1 MLHLLGDLTTEFIFM
16 ETYNDMT
23 RSDAINV
30 YKEIR
35 DTKLKYIGFKDI
47 GLPIKKLKKLHSMM
61 KDDGRTTFLEVV
73 SASEKETIRST
84 KVALELG
91 VDYLIGGTYIES
103 TLPLIKNTNI
113 KYFPYVGKI
122 VDHPCKLRGTIEEI
136 VEDTKKVKEK
146 KIQGIN
152 LLAYRYNG
160 DIDKLMKK
168 VSEIG
173 LPMIIAG
180 SIDSFERV
188 NKMKELDIWA
198 FTIGS
203 AIFDKK
209 FVPNGTLKD
218 NINAVLKEIE

>member
-1 MLHLLGDLTTEFIFM
+1 MAEFIFM

-35 DTKLKYIGFKDI
+35 DTKIKFIGFKDI
-47 GLPIKKLKKLHSMM
+47 GLPIGQLKELHSMM
-61 KDDGRTTFLEVV
+61 KNDRRTTFLEVV
-73 SASEKETIRST
+73 SASEKETIQST

-91 VDYLIGGTYIES
+91 VDYLIGGTYIDS
-103 TLPLIKNTNI
+103 TLPLIKNKNI

-122 VDHPCKLRGTIEEI
+122 VDHPCKLRGSIEEM
-136 VEDTKKVKEK
+136 VQDTKKVKEK
-146 KIQGIN
+146 AIPGIN

-160 DIDKLMKK
+160 DVDKLIEK
-168 VSEIG
+168 VSSIG
-173 LPMIIAG
+173 LPMIVAG
-180 SIDSFERV
+180 SIDSYERV
-188 NKMKELDIWA
+188 RKMKEMGIWA
-198 FTIGS
+198 FTIGG

-209 FVPNGTLKD
+209 FVSNGSLKD

>member
-1 MLHLLGDLTTEFIFM
+1 MTEFIFM

-23 RSDAINV
+23 RSDAIKV

-35 DTKLKYIGFKDI
+35 NTKLKFIGFKDI
-47 GLPIKKLKKLHSMM
+47 GLPLEKLKELHSMM

-84 KVALELG
+84 KVAIELG

-103 TLPLIKNTNI
+103 TLPLIKNTEI

-122 VDHPCKLRGTIEEI
+122 IDHPCKLRGSIQEM
-136 VEDTKKVKEK
+136 VDDTKKVKEK
-146 KIQGIN
+146 GIPGIN

-160 DIDKLMKK
+160 DIDKLMEK
-168 VSEIG
+168 VSAVA
-173 LPMIIAG
+173 LPMIVAG
-180 SIDSFERV
+180 SIDSYERV
-188 NKMKELDIWA
+188 NKMKELGVWA
-198 FTIGS
+198 FTIGG

-209 FVPNGTLKD
+209 FVSNGSLKD

>member
-1 MLHLLGDLTTEFIFM
+1 
-16 ETYNDMT
+16 
-23 RSDAINV
+23 
-30 YKEIR
+30 
-35 DTKLKYIGFKDI
+35 
-47 GLPIKKLKKLHSMM
+47 M